1 MEGDAGVRG
10 GRRATRACLIDQVGR
25 WGRFLRARAGEQVRV
40 ARTSDKI
47 LATLPRRENTMKM
60 VLSLLMKYPRSM
72 RVR

>member
-47 LATLPRRENTMKM
+47 LATLPRRENTMK
-60 VLSLLMKYPRSM
+60 
-72 RVR
+72 